1 MSAKKYI
8 PKKIIK
14 ITLFDLI
21 SLIITVVSS
30 VLIGWFFLTLYNGF
44 NFYVDDLGLNYH
56 ELFLFYHTH
65 ILAGWPYQIP
75 RTPFNGSLIYAIL
88 SPLVFFYNSPATFVA
103 FESVWISIG
112 SYFLFRIAREET
124 GSVSW
129 AFVLQLIYLLFPSN
143 YGMITNGPE
152 FEIMLST
159 FLLMSYYFFKRGNF
173 YTSAVIGILGAT
185 TSFVSPLIIALLFAI
200 EDFRSQGYSHHLFR
214 KIIRRKGEIQ
224 KNLIPSY
231 KYSMLIL
238 VAGLVG
244 VMVLVLVTT
253 PVLSNLFNYYLNR
266 TGTTQM
272 TTSTGSFA
280 YHFLSNFTMDGSVK
294 LSYLYG
300 TLSGFLFLPLISP
313 YALLIIPFFIVIF
326 YGNFLPYY
334 DVLSHL
340 NFLFS
345 AFLFLGFVYN
355 IRKIRWDKSG
365 IRKVMIVLIVA
376 MLLSFLLYSPFS
388 VTNIQDGTLHSELNV
403 TQVDNY
409 LNTAFA
415 GIPVNASVFS
425 QMAFP
430 QLTNRMFF
438 YMPGSYDNQT
448 VNYAVIT
455 PLPIASVPSHDYAG
469 FSSFWAQHFL
479 DNSSYGIYESISSV
493 TIFKL
498 NYHSG
503 PIIFIPLVINYP
515 INSSFKP
522 GISYQQPVFAGNYEY
537 LPPGEYQLTCTVK
550 INGSSSSLTSAE
562 IYETTSLSNGTI
574 IPTSPSTISI
584 LQVGGNIVEYTTYQ
598 QFSSFAVEYR
608 LALELTTLG
617 KPLAVGITV
626 VSLEMKLV
634 SVQG

>member
-65 ILAGWPYQIP
+65 ILSGWPYQIP

-124 GSVSW
+124 GSVGW
-129 AFVLQLIYLLFPSN
+129 AFLLQFIYILFPSN

-159 FLLMSYYFFKRGNF
+159 FLLMSYYFFRRRNY
-173 YTSAVIGILGAT
+173 YTSALIGLLGAT
-185 TSFVSPLIIALLFAI
+185 TSFVSPVIIALLFAI
-200 EDFRSQGYSHHLFR
+200 EDFRSEGYSYKFFMRALR
-214 KIIRRKGEIQ
+214 RRNKIQEDF
-224 KNLIPSY
+224 PHSY

-238 VAGLVG
+238 VVGLVG
-244 VMVLVLVTT
+244 VMILVLITT
-253 PVLSNLFNYYLNR
+253 PVLSNLFNFYLNR
-266 TGTTQM
+266 TGTTQV
-272 TTSTGSFA
+272 TASTGSFA
-280 YHFLSNFTMDGSVK
+280 YHFLRNFTMDGSVK

-334 DVLSHL
+334 DVLSHY

-355 IRKIRWDKSG
+355 IRKIKWDKSG
-365 IRKVMIVLIVA
+365 MRKFMIVLILA
-376 MLLSFLLYSPFS
+376 MLLSFLMYSPFS
-388 VTNIQDGTLHSELNV
+388 VTNIQDGTVHSELNV

-415 GIPVNASVFS
+415 GIPANASVFS
-425 QMAFP
+425 QKAFP

-438 YMPGSYDNQT
+438 FMPGSYDNQT
-448 VNYAVIT
+448 VNYAVIA
-455 PLPIASVPSHDYAG
+455 PLPVASVPSHDYAG

-537 LPPGEYQLTCTVK
+537 LPPGEYQR
-550 INGSSSSLTSAE
+550 NE
-562 IYETTSLSNGTI
+562 DYW
-574 IPTSPSTISI
+574 P
-584 LQVGGNIVEYTTYQ
+584 
-598 QFSSFAVEYR
+598 
-608 LALELTTLG
+608 
-617 KPLAVGITV
+617 
-626 VSLEMKLV
+626 
-634 SVQG
+634 

>member
-30 VLIGWFFLTLYNGF
+30 VLIGWFFLTLYNGY
-44 NFYVDDLGLNYH
+44 NFYVVDLGLNYH

-65 ILAGWPYQIP
+65 ILAGWPYQVP
-75 RTPFNGSLIYAIL
+75 RTPSNGNLIYVIL
-88 SPLVFFYNSPATFVA
+88 SPLVLFYNSPATFVV

-112 SYFLFRIAREET
+112 SYFLFRIARYET
-124 GSVSW
+124 GSVGW
-129 AFVLQLIYLLFPSN
+129 AFLLQFIYILFPSN

-159 FLLMSYYFFKRGNF
+159 FLLISYYFFRRGNY
-173 YTSAVIGILGAT
+173 YTSVLIALLGAT
-185 TSFVSPLIIALLFAI
+185 TSFVSPVIIALLFAI
-200 EDFRSQGYSHHLFR
+200 EDFRSEGYSYRFFMRVL
-214 KIIRRKGEIQ
+214 RRKNKIQ
-224 KNLIPSY
+224 ENLTPSY

-238 VAGLVG
+238 VVGLIG
-244 VMVLVLVTT
+244 VMILVLITT
-253 PVLSNLFNYYLNR
+253 PVLSNLLNFYLNR
-266 TGTTQM
+266 SGTTQV
-272 TTSTGSFA
+272 TASTGSFA
-280 YHFLSNFTMDGSVK
+280 YHFLSNFTMDGYVK

-334 DVLSHL
+334 NVLSHY

-355 IRKIRWDKSG
+355 IRKIRLDKSG
-365 IRKVMIVLIVA
+365 MRKFMIVLILA

-415 GIPVNASVFS
+415 GIPANASVFS
-425 QMAFP
+425 QKAFP

-448 VNYAVIT
+448 VDYAVIT
-455 PLPIASVPSHDYAG
+455 PLPVASLPLQDYVG

-479 DNSSYGIYESISSV
+479 QNSSYGIYESISSV

-498 NYHSG
+498 NYHSR
-503 PIIFIPLVINYP
+503 PILFIPLVINYT
-515 INSSFKP
+515 IDSSLKP
-522 GISYQQPVFAGNYEY
+522 GISYQQRVFTGNYSY
-537 LPPGEYQLTCTVK
+537 LPPGEYRLTYFIK
-550 INGSSSSLTSAE
+550 INGSSSSLTSAD
-562 IYETTSLSNGTI
+562 IYEITSLSNGTI
-574 IPTSPSTISI
+574 IPASPSSVTS
-584 LQVGGNIVEYTTYQ
+584 LQATGNEFEYSVFQ
-598 QFSSFAVEYR
+598 QFSTFAVEYQP
-608 LALELTTLG
+608 ALELTTHG
-617 KPLAVGITV
+617 KPLAAGITV
-626 VSLEMKLV
+626 VSLEMELV
-634 SVQG
+634 SIGN